1 MAQLTL
7 SHTLVPN
14 TPENINDVQ
23 DNFDDITAHLNTAL
37 VGADNLTSPNYSVA
51 RVVRSRRFVRHGRT
65 AASTRLMGTAVGTF
79 PVGFGIEHQVPIWH
93 PVSASLAVT
102 GKTTQV
108 RVRADVACN
117 TVAPG

>member
-51 RVVRSRRFVRHGRT
+51 RVVRSRRFVRHGRNGGINS
-65 AASTRLMGTAVGTF
+65 AHGHGRRHLSGWLRDRASGTNL
-79 PVGFGIEHQVPIWH
+79 
-93 PVSASLAVT
+93 AS
-102 GKTTQV
+102 G
-108 RVRADVACN
+108 
-117 TVAPG
+117 